1 MFDSFKGFRRAKG
14 AASVNSGVN
23 AAGVAAPTQLPP
35 AEVRVDAEDLIALRR
50 NARLL
55 SLPGRRAAGS
65 VLAGNHRSRLRGR
78 GMDYLES
85 RHYQPGDDV
94 RSMDW
99 RVTAR
104 AGRPHVK
111 VYHEERERPVVLLV
125 DFNPSMFFGTRG
137 SFKSV
142 TAARAAALLG
152 WAAIARGDRVGALLF
167 NGEHRELAPR
177 GGRRGVMALIE
188 ALIAAGEPTH
198 GLAVNAA
205 GGMAEALLRL
215 RRVAHPG
222 SLVYLISDFYG
233 IDGAQGD
240 CARHLAQLRRHC
252 ELIAYQ
258 VVDPLEMAPPPAGR
272 YRVGDRDQRS
282 AVLDTRSLAGRGAY
296 QQYLQQHHREVRALT
311 ADQGIPLLQLRTE
324 QEVATQLAAQFTGQT
339 GGLDADQQAGDL
351 AAPDVG
357 SGAVQ
362 ARQTEAAS

>member
-1 MFDSFKGFRRAKG
+1 MLNSTINTPPDAM
-14 AASVNSGVN
+14 ASGIV
-23 AAGVAAPTQLPP
+23 AGGIPP

-50 NARLL
+50 SAKSL

-65 VLAGNHRSRLRGR
+65 ILAGNHRSRLRGR

-152 WAAIARGDRVGALLF
+152 WAAVGRGDRIGALLF

-177 GGRRGVMALIE
+177 GGRRGMMALIE
-188 ALIAAGEPTH
+188 ALTAAGDPAY
-198 GLAVNAA
+198 GLTANTAV
-205 GGMAEALLRL
+205 GMADALQRL

-233 IDGAQGD
+233 VDGADGE

-252 ELIAYQ
+252 DVIACQ

-272 YRVGDRDQRS
+272 YGVGDRNHRS
-282 AVLDTRSLAGRGAY
+282 GVLDTRSLAGRGAY
-296 QQYLQQHHREVRALT
+296 QQYLQQHHREVRSLT
-311 ADQGIPLLQLRTE
+311 SEQGISLLQLHTE
-324 QEVATQLAAQFTGQT
+324 DDIAAQLAGHREVLPLVD
-339 GGLDADQQAGDL
+339 GGM
-351 AAPDVG
+351 
-357 SGAVQ
+357 
-362 ARQTEAAS
+362 AS